1 MDIRTA
7 GAAYNVSD
15 TREQGPFGTVFFPE
29 LDTVAVQ
36 AGDGLGR
43 PAPLVRL
50 PRRRRPMMI
59 VAAALLVGVG
69 ILVSVA
75 MYQRVDRQVPVLVV
89 TRDVAVGGALTTADL
104 STASIAATGVSDIPA
119 RQRSQ
124 VIGLVAG
131 TALHPGM
138 LLAASDLVSSLPPAP
153 GQVLVAMSLRPSALL
168 ASGVAPGDHVTLVA
182 TPGVIGEND
191 SGATPNDS
199 LTSPVAA
206 VVQAVDATPN
216 QDGDVVVDV
225 LVPAGAG
232 AAVLQQ
238 DSTGQLGLVVTKQA
252 AP

>member
-1 MDIRTA
+1 MGIRTA
-7 GAAYNVSD
+7 AATGDASD
-15 TREQGPFGTVFFPE
+15 KHEQGPFGTVYFPE
-29 LDTVAVQ
+29 RDMVGWQV
-36 AGDGLGR
+36 GDGLGR

-59 VAAALLVGVG
+59 VAAALLVGIG

-75 MYQRVDRQVPVLVV
+75 MYQQVNRQVPVLVV
-89 TRDVAVGGALTTADL
+89 TRDVAAGGALTTADL
-104 STASIAATGVSDIPA
+104 GTASIAATGVSDIPA
-119 RQRSQ
+119 RQRNQ

-131 TALHPGM
+131 TALRPGM
-138 LLAASDLVSSLPPAP
+138 LLVASDLVSSLPPAP
-153 GQVLVAMSLRPSALL
+153 GQVLVAVSLRPAALL

-199 LTSPVAA
+199 LTSPVAG

-225 LVPAGAG
+225 LAPAGAG
-232 AAVLQQ
+232 AAILQQ